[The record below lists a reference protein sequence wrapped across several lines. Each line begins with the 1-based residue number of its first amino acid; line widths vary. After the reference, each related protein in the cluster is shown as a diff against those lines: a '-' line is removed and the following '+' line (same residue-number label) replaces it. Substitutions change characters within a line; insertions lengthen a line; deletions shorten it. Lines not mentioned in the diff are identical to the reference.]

1 MSDGARYMSTAVSHQ
16 TEIPLGLE
24 RRNFLPTREYIP
36 EPCCFPALRWC
47 FSLLAAAVL
56 IFVILIFLF
65 MLYEVLRRESS
76 VSPSAST
83 VSL

>member
-1 MSDGARYMSTAVSHQ
+1 MSRAVSHQ

-56 IFVILIFLF
+56 IFVILVFLF
-65 MLYEVLRRESS
+65 MLYDVLSREESEGASS
-76 VSPSAST
+76 TLAWAGTIPT
-83 VSL
+83 YI